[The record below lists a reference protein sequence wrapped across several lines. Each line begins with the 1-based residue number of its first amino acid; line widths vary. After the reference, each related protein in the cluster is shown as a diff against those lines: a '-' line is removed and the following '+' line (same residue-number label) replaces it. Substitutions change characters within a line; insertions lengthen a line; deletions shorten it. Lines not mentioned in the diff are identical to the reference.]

1 LCGNDGCVT
10 PRQTGS
16 YVLILQLPQP
26 TLLTVGKLG
35 KFEFPAGWYAYA
47 GSALGPGGLAARIG
61 RHRKTSKTPH
71 WHIDRLRDRAELT
84 AVWYAV
90 GFRRRECVWARAL
103 STLPGAREVAPGFGA
118 SDCRCST
125 HLLHLPKRPDPCLFE
140 SSVGEPV
147 RQEATSV

>member
-1 LCGNDGCVT
+1 M
-10 PRQTGS
+10 
-16 YVLILQLPQP
+16 QLPQP

-35 KFEFPAGWYAYA
+35 KFEFPTGWYAYA

-61 RHRKTSKTPH
+61 RHLKTSKTPH

-90 GFRRRECVWARAL
+90 GNRRRECVWARAL
-103 STLPGAREVAPGFGA
+103 SALPGAREVAPGFGA
-118 SDCRCST
+118 SDCRCAT

-147 RQEATSV
+147 RQDATSA